1 MGKSSITNIVK
12 ADQKNSTEPFGKIKD
27 QLDETQ
33 ALSWRMEQYM
43 AESRNVLTSFVR
55 LKSELQYD
63 YFTEL
68 VLEAAKTS
76 EKLTDKLRR
85 LTLEVTVNPVQ
96 YENYKAELVTIHGI
110 EVEFSEGILKVALPL
125 LVPHGKD
132 FYTDFLYK
140 PLHTALQNW
149 CLERVKKALEIP
161 FFEECLVCFVH
172 VYNKNLP
179 LVGRVRDH
187 DNIEE
192 KHVLDIVSSFCMKSD
207 SGFYVDTFHTTR
219 LGMEDGTLLY
229 VMEAKKFPGWIRE
242 NSQLLDIEKEAL

>member
-43 AESRNVLTSFVR
+43 AESRNVLTSCVR

-85 LTLEVTVNPVQ
+85 LTLEVTV
-96 YENYKAELVTIHGI
+96 KA
-110 EVEFSEGILKVALPL
+110 
-125 LVPHGKD
+125 
-132 FYTDFLYK
+132 Y
-140 PLHTALQNW
+140 
-149 CLERVKKALEIP
+149 CL
-161 FFEECLVCFVH
+161 
-172 VYNKNLP
+172 
-179 LVGRVRDH
+179 
-187 DNIEE
+187 
-192 KHVLDIVSSFCMKSD
+192 
-207 SGFYVDTFHTTR
+207 R
-219 LGMEDGTLLY
+219 LGYFTNVANRFFIFSRFQE
-229 VMEAKKFPGWIRE
+229 VNRSSI
-242 NSQLLDIEKEAL
+242 

>member
-12 ADQKNSTEPFGKIKD
+12 ADRKNSTEPFGKIKD

-43 AESRNVLTSFVR
+43 AESRNVLTSCVR

-96 YENYKAELVTIHGI
+96 YENYKAELVTIH
-110 EVEFSEGILKVALPL
+110 VYFLPDGETE
-125 LVPHGKD
+125 PFD
-132 FYTDFLYK
+132 FAET
-140 PLHTALQNW
+140 
-149 CLERVKKALEIP
+149 
-161 FFEECLVCFVH
+161 
-172 VYNKNLP
+172 
-179 LVGRVRDH
+179 VR
-187 DNIEE
+187 
-192 KHVLDIVSSFCMKSD
+192 
-207 SGFYVDTFHTTR
+207 TTP
-219 LGMEDGTLLY
+219 Y
-229 VMEAKKFPGWIRE
+229 
-242 NSQLLDIEKEAL
+242 KEAAS

>member
-43 AESRNVLTSFVR
+43 AESRNVLTSCVR

-125 LVPHGKD
+125 LVPHRKV

-140 PLHTALQNW
+140 PLHTPLQNW
-149 CLERVKKALEIP
+149 CLDRVKKALEIP

-172 VYNKNLP
+172 VYYKNLP

-207 SGFYVDTFHTTR
+207 SGFFVDTFLTTR
-219 LGMEDGTLLY
+219 LRMEDGTLLY

>member
-1 MGKSSITNIVK
+1 VGKSSITNIVK

-43 AESRNVLTSFVR
+43 AESRNVLTSCVR

-110 EVEFSEGILKVALPL
+110 EVEFSEGILKVA
-125 LVPHGKD
+125 
-132 FYTDFLYK
+132 
-140 PLHTALQNW
+140 
-149 CLERVKKALEIP
+149 
-161 FFEECLVCFVH
+161 
-172 VYNKNLP
+172 
-179 LVGRVRDH
+179 
-187 DNIEE
+187 
-192 KHVLDIVSSFCMKSD
+192 
-207 SGFYVDTFHTTR
+207 
-219 LGMEDGTLLY
+219 
-229 VMEAKKFPGWIRE
+229 
-242 NSQLLDIEKEAL
+242 

>member
-1 MGKSSITNIVK
+1 MGKSSITDIVK
-12 ADQKNSTEPFGKIKD
+12 TDQKNSNEPFGKIKG

-43 AESRNVLTSFVR
+43 AESRNVLTSCIR

-63 YFTEL
+63 YFTEV
-68 VLEAAKTS
+68 VLEAAKTA

-110 EVEFSEGILKVALPL
+110 EVEFSEGIVKVALPL
-125 LVPHGKD
+125 LMPHRKD

-149 CLERVKKALEIP
+149 CMEQVKNGMELP
-161 FFEECLVCFVH
+161 SYEECLVCFVH
-172 VYNKNLP
+172 VLCKNT
-179 LVGRVRDH
+179 
-187 DNIEE
+187 I
-192 KHVLDIVSSFCMKSD
+192 KI
-207 SGFYVDTFHTTR
+207 
-219 LGMEDGTLLY
+219 
-229 VMEAKKFPGWIRE
+229 
-242 NSQLLDIEKEAL
+242 

>member
-43 AESRNVLTSFVR
+43 AESRNVLTSCVR

-125 LVPHGKD
+125 LVPHRKD

-192 KHVLDIVSSFCMKSD
+192 KHVLDIVSSFCMK
-207 SGFYVDTFHTTR
+207 
-219 LGMEDGTLLY
+219 
-229 VMEAKKFPGWIRE
+229 
-242 NSQLLDIEKEAL
+242 

>member
-1 MGKSSITNIVK
+1 MGKSSITDIVN
-12 ADQKNSTEPFGKIKD
+12 ADQKNSTEPFGKIKG

-43 AESRNVLTSFVR
+43 AESRNVLTSCIR

-68 VLEAAKTS
+68 VLEAAKTA

-125 LVPHGKD
+125 LVPHRKD

-149 CLERVKKALEIP
+149 CMEQVKNGMELP
-161 FFEECLVCFVH
+161 SYEECLVCFVH
-172 VYNKNLP
+172 VYNKKLP
-179 LVGRVRDH
+179 LAGRVRDH

-192 KHVLDIVSSFCMKSD
+192 KHVLDIISSFYLKSD
-207 SGFYVDTFHTTR
+207 SGLFVDTFHTTR
-219 LGMEDGTLLY
+219 LGTEDGTFLF
-229 VMEAKKFPGWIRE
+229 VMDSSRFPSWIRE
-242 NSQLLDIEKEAL
+242 NSQPLDIEKEAL

>member
-1 MGKSSITNIVK
+1 M
-12 ADQKNSTEPFGKIKD
+12 KD

-43 AESRNVLTSFVR
+43 AESRNVLTSCVR

-125 LVPHGKD
+125 LVPHRKD